1 MRALVKALCV
11 VLVLCVAIPVVLA
24 FLTLEDTALVTARRP
39 LSPDDYNRA
48 EKLIRR
54 AQYALAGIGPSNA
67 VTASQADL
75 ESLASFLAHSV
86 DGLNGTVHV
95 TPEGVRVLASYQPP
109 RNPIGRFVNL
119 AMTVRQ
125 SATGLD
131 IAALDIGRI
140 HLGPRLARP
149 AVNLAAMLILGGELG
164 DDAIGSIKG
173 LTIADQWATLTIR
186 PDATIE
192 DRFKERVTDVAIIAR
207 PPAVEAYYRRIMAI
221 ASGYNQVD
229 PVPFVDF
236 LQPLLVMAKD
246 RSAAGDSVEEMHAM
260 VFALAIYFGGDRLD
274 RLRDILLPREL
285 SGILHYDQY
294 VVVRGRHDHVQHF
307 IVSAA
312 FTLSGGVGFTTTIGE
327 AKEFDDLL
335 RGGADFSFQ
344 DIAADRTGIAFAR
357 VAETKEG
364 ADFLESLGS
373 RAHSEDLFFPV
384 VRDLPEDM
392 PPRRFNAVYHDTGSA
407 AFKAMIEEI
416 DRRVHA
422 CEAYKQMN

>member
-1 MRALVKALCV
+1 MRVFVKGLILILVLFALAPLVAAFLVLEDGPLVARSRALE
-11 VLVLCVAIPVVLA
+11 
-24 FLTLEDTALVTARRP
+24 TN
-39 LSPDDYNRA
+39 DYDRA

-54 AQYALAGIGPSNA
+54 AQYALAGIGPSNR
-67 VTASQADL
+67 VSASQADL
-75 ESLASFLAHSV
+75 ESLASFFAHSL
-86 DGLNGTVHV
+86 DGLNGTVRV
-95 TPEGVRVLASYQPP
+95 TPEGVRVLASYEAP
-109 RNPIGRFVNL
+109 RNPIGRYVNF

-131 IAALDIGRI
+131 VAAIDMGRI

-149 AVNLAAMLILGGELG
+149 VVNLAATLALGSRLG
-164 DDAIGSIKG
+164 DDVIGSVEA
-173 LTIADQWATLTIR
+173 LTINDEWATLTIR

-207 PPAVEAYYRRIMAI
+207 PPAVEVYYRRIMEI
-221 ASGYNQVD
+221 SSHYNQVD

-236 LQPLLVMAKD
+236 LQPLLTLSKD
-246 RSAAGDSVEEMHAM
+246 RSAAGDPVEEMHAM
-260 VFALAIYFGGDRLD
+260 VFALAIYFGGDRLE
-274 RLRDILLPREL
+274 RLRDMLLPRDL
-285 SGILHYDQY
+285 SQILHYDDY

-344 DIAADRTGIAFAR
+344 DIAADRAGITFAR
-357 VAETKEG
+357 LAETEDG
-364 ADFLESLGS
+364 ARHLQSLGG
-373 RAHSEDLFFPV
+373 RTHSEDLFFPV

-392 PPRRFNAVYHDTGSA
+392 SPRRFDAVYHDTESA
-407 AFKAMIEEI
+407 AFKSMLAEI
-416 DRRVHA
+416 DRRIHA
-422 CEAYKQMN
+422 CGAYKQPN